1 MNSRRRKDFAALLRN
16 IERPSEKGTY
26 MGVASSITGDG
37 KNVNGQNFS
46 EGEVRDL
53 FFALPYGISSSGVDG
68 IKVQIVRND
77 NQNNVAVGVIDD
89 NKPDVKSGCIIIY
102 DKAYLEYANNPV
114 IDLTTDAKTLYSLLS
129 FSSVFII
136 LSLYQP
142 TKKYSSFF
150 RVIFVEVL
158 LVGLF
163 LEVGSVNL
171 M

>member
-77 NQNNVAVGVIDD
+77 NQNNVCIFTDNDD
-89 NKPDVKSGCIIIY
+89 VNVDEIISKNPN
-102 DKAYLEYANNPV
+102 KAYIVTDKNNV
-114 IDLTTDAKTLYSLLS
+114 LIKDIIKISIICLY
-129 FSSVFII
+129 I
-136 LSLYQP
+136 
-142 TKKYSSFF
+142 
-150 RVIFVEVL
+150 
-158 LVGLF
+158 
-163 LEVGSVNL
+163 
-171 M
+171 